1 MQLANHSSDMRT
13 PLGRVRFL
21 GSARTG
27 TTEAWLI
34 HLTSLAL
41 VPLTLGFVWLLLDLL
56 RKDYNGVRAELGKP
70 LPAIVLLLFILAG
83 VYHMQIGMKS
93 VILDYLHGHVREWAL
108 IANAFFAVAL
118 GMVCIYAVLRIGF
131 V

>member
-1 MQLANHSSDMRT
+1 MASPEKSYRT

-21 GSARTG
+21 GSAHLG
-27 TTEAWLI
+27 TDEMAGI
-34 HLTSLAL
+34 RLTSIAL
-41 VPLTLGFVWLLLDLL
+41 VPLTFIFVWLVITLVH
-56 RKDYNGVRAELGKP
+56 KDYNGVRAELGQP
-70 LPAIVLLLFILAG
+70 LPAIAVLLFVLAG

-93 VILDYLHGHVREWAL
+93 VILDYLHGVGREWAL

-118 GMVCIYAVLRIGF
+118 GMTCLYAVLRIGF